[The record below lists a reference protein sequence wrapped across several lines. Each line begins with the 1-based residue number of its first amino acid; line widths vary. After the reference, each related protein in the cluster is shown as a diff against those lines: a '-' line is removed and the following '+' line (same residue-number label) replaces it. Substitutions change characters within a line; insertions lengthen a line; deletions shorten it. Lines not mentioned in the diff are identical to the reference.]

1 MTDGDGTSRIGGGLA
16 QQPTRGIDLTGAAA
30 AVRGPR
36 SLGGTRT
43 AEAALAALPEKA
55 THQQTRTFNQ
65 QLVLRAIYDRDTTSR
80 AEIARLTGLT
90 RTSVS
95 EIVVGL
101 LGGGLVQE
109 IGRGPSSGGKAP
121 ILLSV
126 APEARFLMGVDL
138 GENVFRGAIVNLR
151 GEIVRSAELP
161 LEGRNGDQAVER
173 VLELIDALRRHD
185 DQPLLG
191 IGIAAPG
198 LIDSRT
204 GTVRWAVNLDW
215 TDLPLGPRVADRYD
229 VPVIVAN
236 DSQAAALA
244 ELAFHRRLRP
254 ANLIVLRVGRGVG
267 AGVILNG
274 ELYQG
279 DGFGAGEIG
288 HTALVPD
295 GVRCR
300 CGSVGCLETVA
311 SMRAMIEEAARQD
324 PKLRDETA
332 FVAAFRSGDPTAR
345 RVVGEASRVLG
356 LGIAALI
363 GALNV
368 RHIVLV
374 GPAAVLGPDWV
385 ASIREAAQAS
395 ALPLLARD
403 TMIEVGRAQ
412 ENAILLGASA
422 LLMTEVLGVSP
433 ARR

>member
-1 MTDGDGTSRIGGGLA
+1 LA
-16 QQPTRGIDLTGAAA
+16 QQPTREIDLTAPAATVPA
-30 AVRGPR
+30 SR
-36 SLGGTRT
+36 SLNGARDG
-43 AEAALAALPEKA
+43 EPALAALPEKA

-65 QLVLRAIYDRDTTSR
+65 QLVLRAIYDRDDTSR

-95 EIVVGL
+95 GIVGEL
-101 LGGGLVQE
+101 LRAGLVQE

-126 APEARFLMGVDL
+126 APEARFLMGIDL

-161 LEGRNGDQAVER
+161 LDGRNGDQAVAR
-173 VLELIDALRRHD
+173 VLQLIDALRND
-185 DQPLLG
+185 DDRPLLG

-215 TDLPLGPRVADRYD
+215 ANLPLGPLVADRYG
-229 VPVIVAN
+229 VPVIVMN

-254 ANLIVLRVGRGVG
+254 ANLVVIRVGRGIG
-267 AGVILNG
+267 AGVILDG
-274 ELYQG
+274 DLYQG

-295 GVRCR
+295 GVACR

-311 SMRAMIEEAARQD
+311 SMRAMTEAAAQHD
-324 PKLRDETA
+324 PKLGDEEA
-332 FVAAFRSGDPTAR
+332 FVAAFHAGDLTAR
-345 RVVGEASRVLG
+345 RVVADASRVLG

-363 GALNV
+363 GALNI

-374 GPAAVLGPDWV
+374 GPAAVLGADWV
-385 ASIREAAQAS
+385 ASIRDAAQAK

-403 TMIEVGRAQ
+403 TVIEIGHAQ
-412 ENAILLGASA
+412 EDAVLLGASA
-422 LLMTEVLGVSP
+422 LLMTEVLGLSP

>member
-1 MTDGDGTSRIGGGLA
+1 LA
-16 QQPTRGIDLTGAAA
+16 QQPTREIDLTRAASTLRA
-30 AVRGPR
+30 SR
-36 SLGGTRT
+36 SLDGTQDGER
-43 AEAALAALPEKA
+43 ALGALPEKA

-65 QLVLRAIYDRDTTSR
+65 QLVLRAIYDRDATSR

-95 EIVVGL
+95 GIVGEL
-101 LGGGLVQE
+101 LRAGLVQE
-109 IGRGPSSGGKAP
+109 IGRGPSSGGKTP

-126 APEARFLMGVDL
+126 APDARFLMGVDL

-161 LEGRNGDQAVER
+161 LEGRNGDEAVAR
-173 VLELIDALRRHD
+173 VLELIDALRRD
-185 DQPLLG
+185 DDRPLLG

-215 TDLPLGPRVADRYD
+215 ADLPLGPRIAERYG

-254 ANLIVLRVGRGVG
+254 ANLVVLRVGRGIG
-267 AGVILNG
+267 AGVILDGN
-274 ELYQG
+274 LYQG

-288 HTALVPD
+288 HTALVPN

-311 SMRAMIEEAARQD
+311 SMRAMVEAAARHD
-324 PKLRDETA
+324 PKLGDEQA
-332 FVAAFRSGDPTAR
+332 FVAAFHSGDGTVR
-345 RVVGEASRVLG
+345 RVVADASRVLG
-356 LGIAALI
+356 LGIAGLI
-363 GALNV
+363 GALNI

-374 GPAAVLGPDWV
+374 GPAAALGPDWV
-385 ASIREAAQAS
+385 AGIRDAAHTS

-403 TMIEVGRAQ
+403 TEIEIGRAQ
-412 ENAILLGASA
+412 ENAVLLGVSA
-422 LLMTEVLGVSP
+422 LLMTEQLGLSP

>member
-1 MTDGDGTSRIGGGLA
+1 LA
-16 QQPTRGIDLTGAAA
+16 QQPTREIDLTGAAA
-30 AVRGPR
+30 TVRASR
-36 SLGGTRT
+36 SLD
-43 AEAALAALPEKA
+43 AALDGELAYTALPGKA
-55 THQQTRTFNQ
+55 THQQTRTYNQ
-65 QLVLRAIYDRDTTSR
+65 QLVLRAIYDRDATSR
-80 AEIARLTGLT
+80 AEIARSTGLT

-95 EIVVGL
+95 EIVGGL
-101 LGGGLVQE
+101 LRAGLVQE

-151 GEIVRSAELP
+151 GEIVRSDELP
-161 LEGRNGDQAVER
+161 LEGRNGSEAVAR
-173 VLELIDALRRHD
+173 VLQLIDVLRRD
-185 DQPLLG
+185 GDGPLLG

-215 TDLPLGPRVADRYD
+215 TDLPLGPRIADRYG

-254 ANLIVLRVGRGVG
+254 ANLIVLRVGRGIG
-267 AGVILNG
+267 AGVILDG

-311 SMRAMIEEAARQD
+311 SMRAMIEAAARHD
-324 PKLRDETA
+324 PKLGDERAFVTA
-332 FVAAFRSGDPTAR
+332 FHSGDPTAR
-345 RVVGEASRVLG
+345 RVVAEASRVLG
-356 LGIAALI
+356 LGVAALI
-363 GALNV
+363 GALNI

-385 ASIREAAQAS
+385 ASIREAAQTS

-403 TMIEVGRAQ
+403 TVIEIGRAQ
-412 ENAILLGASA
+412 ENAVLLAASA
-422 LLMTEVLGVSP
+422 LLMTEQLGLSP